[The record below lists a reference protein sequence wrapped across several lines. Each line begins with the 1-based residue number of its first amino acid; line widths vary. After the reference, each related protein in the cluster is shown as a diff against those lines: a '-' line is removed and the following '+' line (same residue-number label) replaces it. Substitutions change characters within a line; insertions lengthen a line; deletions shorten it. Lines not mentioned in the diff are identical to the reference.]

1 MQTIVQ
7 AHSITV
13 NFGSDNYA
21 TIDKAQGIVTVH
33 QGQRCG
39 LESDWG
45 GQVIAFLTLEQA
57 EAIAQVLY
65 VPWSQPNEA
74 YADVLPAEQ
83 RADYIGD

>member
-13 NFGSDNYA
+13 NFGNDTYA
-21 TIDKAQGIVTVH
+21 QIDKAQEVVTIH
-33 QGQRCG
+33 QGQRLG

-57 EAIAQVLY
+57 EAIAQALY
-65 VPWSQPNEA
+65 VPWSQPNSA
-74 YADVLPAEQ
+74 YADVLPAED
-83 RADYIGD
+83 RPDYIGA